1 MIFKASNM
9 IKCKNI
15 NYKYPGTQYP
25 VFNGLSCI
33 IEEPGF
39 HALFGLSG
47 AGKSTLARMIAGQL
61 NQYTGVIE
69 RNNTD
74 IIFYSYNLERL
85 PGWSS
90 VGEHILKITPE
101 KNKNRIDE
109 IIESFGLS
117 AYMDSG
123 FSHLSLGQRNRINL
137 ARYLLQDFDCLIMDE
152 SLANVDEVTREQ
164 IILKIKDLYP
174 GKTFIYISHSVAE
187 VSMFCKNIIVL
198 RSFQKTPQTITVLGQ
213 DKKTGKSV
221 AKKDLEQT
229 MLEIVNVS

>member
-1 MIFKASNM
+1 MIE
-9 IKCKNI
+9 CKNI

-25 VFNGLSCI
+25 VFNNLNCKIG
-33 IEEPGF
+33 EPGF

-47 AGKSTLARMIAGQL
+47 VGKSTLARMVAGQL

-101 KNKNRIDE
+101 KNKDRIDE
-109 IIESFGLS
+109 IVESFGLY
-117 AYMDSG
+117 ACIDSG

-164 IILKIKDLYP
+164 IILKIKDMYP
-174 GKTFIYISHSVAE
+174 QKSFIYISHSVAE

-198 RSFQKTPQTITVLGQ
+198 RNFKKSPQAITVFGQ
-213 DKKTGKSV
+213 DNKTGKSV
-221 AKKDLEQT
+221 ARKDLEQT

>member
-1 MIFKASNM
+1 MLE
-9 IKCKNI
+9 CKNI

-25 VFNGLSCI
+25 VFNDLNYR

-47 AGKSTLARMIAGQL
+47 VGKSTLARMIAGQL
-61 NQYTGVIE
+61 SGFEGKIE
-69 RNNTD
+69 YNGAKK
-74 IIFYSYNLERL
+74 IFYSYNLERL

-90 VGEHILKITPE
+90 IGEHILKITPE
-101 KNKNRIDE
+101 KNKKRIDE

-137 ARYLLQDFDCLIMDE
+137 ARYLLQDFDLLIMDE
-152 SLANVDEVTREQ
+152 SLANVDEATREQ
-164 IILKIKDLYP
+164 IICKIKDMFP
-174 GKTFIYISHSVAE
+174 KKTFIYISHSVAE

-198 RSFQKTPQTITVLGQ
+198 RSFKKSPQAVIVSGYDNT
-213 DKKTGKSV
+213 KEKSV
-221 AKKDLEQT
+221 DRKVLEQT
-229 MLEIVNVS
+229 MLEIVSAS